1 MKRSNSRFRDVFPSY
16 VRGAVGFVFVM
27 VPILVVA
34 ADPDLPRVQADAERG
49 AVKQQL
55 QLGAA
60 YLAGRGVPQDFTQA
74 AYWYERAAN
83 SGDPLAQNQI
93 GFFYQSGIGVP
104 RDPAQAVHWYQR
116 AADGGYLRA
125 KVNLGVAYL
134 WGLGVRKD
142 TQLGYDFIH
151 EAALRNYGLADAYMG
166 EIYHFGLG
174 VPADDEAARIWYE
187 RGAHAKDCIAEYR
200 LAALLSAGTPS
211 NQDLLKAAKLLRE
224 SVKGGFV
231 AAQHSLGLLLINH
244 PDLPAKQNEAVNVLQ
259 TASEEGVWKSSVVLG
274 VVYRDGKTV
283 PIDHAKAYF
292 YFRLAQ
298 LQGGENARATV
309 AADLEVL
316 ARELPAN
323 QVETLVAE
331 ADEWVKKHP
340 LTLQFVYKDTGNSSD
355 FPVFAISAA
364 IDNTHAGQLVPAPP
378 NKIEP

>member
-1 MKRSNSRFRDVFPSY
+1 MKRSNSRFHDAFPSY

-34 ADPDLPRVQADAERG
+34 AAPDLPRVQADAERG
-49 AVKQQL
+49 SVKQQL

-134 WGLGVRKD
+134 WGLGVKKD

-166 EIYHFGLG
+166 EIYHYGLG
-174 VPADDEAARIWYE
+174 VPVDDEAARSWYE
-187 RGAHAKDCIAEYR
+187 RGARAKDCIAEYR
-200 LAALLSAGTPS
+200 LAAMLSAGTPS
-211 NQDLLKAAKLLRE
+211 NQDLLKATKLLRQ
-224 SVKGGFV
+224 SIKGGFV

-244 PDLPAKQNEAVNVLQ
+244 PDLPARQNEAVDALQ

-274 VVYRDGKTV
+274 AVYRDGKTV
-283 PIDHAKAYF
+283 PADHARAYF

-298 LQGGENARATV
+298 LQGGENGRATV
-309 AADLEVL
+309 AADLAVL
-316 ARELPAN
+316 ARELLAN
-323 QVETLVAE
+323 QVATLVAE

-364 IDNTHAGQLVPAPP
+364 IDNTHAGQLVPAPQTRT
-378 NKIEP
+378 EP